1 MCDGSH
7 RVSISSPRVI
17 AAAQRYVP
25 ATMRSGITVCSA
37 GERRDTPST
46 QMVLPPAPV
55 IFAPHLTRNSARSII
70 SGSRAALCISV
81 RPDAV
86 TAASIMFSVAPT
98 DGNESVTLPPR
109 IPPAA
114 VHSSQPCSSLIVT
127 PMSRSAA
134 RCRSIGLAPSS
145 QPPGKVSLQRRVLP
159 RTAPRNTMDDRISRI
174 KLSGISLP
182 QTLEASTHT
191 VSPLRVHLHPRQE
204 SILHAASTSVSSGQL
219 CRTHS
224 PCASTHAASSGSAL
238 FFAPCTLSS
247 PSSRRPPL
255 TTSFW
260 QFAI

>member
-55 IFAPHLTRNSARSII
+55 IFAPHFTRNSAGRLSRSR
-70 SGSRAALCISV
+70 GGVVYLGAA
-81 RPDAV
+81 DAV

-127 PMSRSAA
+127 PISRSAA

-145 QPPGKVSLQRRVLP
+145 QPPGKVSLQWRVLP

-191 VSPLRVHLHPRQE
+191 VSPLRVHLHPRQK